1 MEFQILYVNKFSIT
15 NIRVLSFANHWT
27 ILKSFSCFSYIFQEW
42 FKSLLVATNS
52 YSLFLIFVTVYW
64 NYVSANFVPFTFRP
78 YTNSYYTLSRIK
90 ESFIPRKRK
99 WENNHHVFCR
109 DTWSKLLDSFT
120 RFNRNRATSHAGLGN
135 LNLFLEITRLSGPV
149 TRTRP
154 SERGV
159 FDVLVHGYKPDTRQ
173 PGPTWTENRSHTLM
187 RPAGCKFLFLL
198 AVCAR
203 ANVWSS
209 SRQPWLP
216 YATSWRA

>member
-1 MEFQILYVNKFSIT
+1 M
-15 NIRVLSFANHWT
+15 RT
-27 ILKSFSCFSYIFQEW
+27 IEQSLNLFLVSLTS
-42 FKSLLVATNS
+42 FKSDSRAYLLQPILTLYFS
-52 YSLFLIFVTVYW
+52 FLSQFIETMYRLILFPLHFVLIPTLIIHFHVSRNLSSHANENEKTIITCSAGIRDR
-64 NYVSANFVPFTFRP
+64 NY
-78 YTNSYYTLSRIK
+78 
-90 ESFIPRKRK
+90 
-99 WENNHHVFCR
+99 
-109 DTWSKLLDSFT
+109 SFT

-203 ANVWSS
+203 ANV
-209 SRQPWLP
+209 
-216 YATSWRA
+216 